1 MKIPIP
7 SRFCWEVPIVNG
19 LCNAIYNLIWLN
31 ISRQSKQSQ
40 NSILISPIEPKQSS
54 LPPFGSA
61 IALQKWISRHF
72 FFVPTIWHFFLHI
85 IYFRFSSSFFR
96 QIVRPT
102 FLPIFFSDL
111 CTYVS
116 PPPPPP
122 SDHPL
127 RITDKSDIFNYC
139 LLEQQT
145 PQ

>member
-72 FFVPTIWHFFLHI
+72 FFVPTIWHFFFAHNL
-85 IYFRFSSSFFR
+85 FSFF
-96 QIVRPT
+96 IVV
-102 FLPIFFSDL
+102 FSANSSAYFFADFFSDL
-111 CTYVS
+111 CTYLS
-116 PPPPPP
+116 NFQFKKND
-122 SDHPL
+122 S
-127 RITDKSDIFNYC
+127 KSC
-139 LLEQQT
+139 TL
-145 PQ
+145 